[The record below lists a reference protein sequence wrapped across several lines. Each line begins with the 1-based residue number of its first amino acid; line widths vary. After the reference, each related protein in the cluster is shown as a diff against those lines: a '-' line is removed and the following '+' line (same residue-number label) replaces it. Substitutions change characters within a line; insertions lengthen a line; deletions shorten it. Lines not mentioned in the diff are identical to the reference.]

1 MTELVKLKAQKREE
15 LGTGNARAVRRSGM
29 VTAEVYGN
37 GKDNLSVVLAE
48 NEMTKLYRQPGFT
61 STILEI
67 DVDGKS
73 YKVVPKSVQLHP
85 LNDLVRH
92 VDFIHLDKKEQR
104 VDVQVKFTGK
114 EKSIGLKRGGFLN
127 IVKRKIELLCD
138 INKIPQNVSFDI
150 EELHVGSTIRAKDLT
165 IPEGSKM
172 LNSDNLVIA
181 SITGRKSKDDAEES
195 PDGTST
201 SE

>member
-15 LGTGNARAVRRSGM
+15 LGTGNARAARRSGM
-29 VTAEVYGN
+29 VTAEIYGN
-37 GKDNLSVVLAE
+37 GKDNVSVVLAE

-92 VDFIHLDKKEQR
+92 VDFMHLAKKEQK
-104 VDVQVKFTGK
+104 VSVQIKFIGK
-114 EKSIGLKRGGFLN
+114 EKSVGLKRGGFLN
-127 IVKRKIELLCD
+127 IVKRKIELL
-138 INKIPQNVSFDI
+138 
-150 EELHVGSTIRAKDLT
+150 
-165 IPEGSKM
+165 
-172 LNSDNLVIA
+172 SDVNILLYYFF
-181 SITGRKSKDDAEES
+181 S
-195 PDGTST
+195 
-201 SE
+201 